1 MVKNDYVSL
10 ASHVFVL
17 AEEKETVFH
26 QLFSPFLQVFLDHI
40 DFFYFSIERTVD

>member
-17 AEEKETVFH
+17 AEEKETDCFWSAF
-26 QLFSPFLQVFLDHI
+26 QPLFASGFRPQ
-40 DFFYFSIERTVD
+40 